1 MGLVLDN
8 SQTYIWKRSRRPYVN
23 AFNGLEIGQLDQSAD
38 ARSRAISALLNYA
51 GESVD
56 VHTSLSRGETPLSV
70 IESTAKNK
78 QVLDL
83 TGLTMNEILYF
94 ISIGNPVYTEL
105 AENGAVLLVGYDAT
119 DIYIYHPM
127 TGQITHE
134 NKAVIEQEILAAG
147 SVYISYVG

>member
-1 MGLVLDN
+1 M
-8 SQTYIWKRSRRPYVN
+8 Y
-23 AFNGLEIGQLDQSAD
+23 ESA
-38 ARSRAISALLNYA
+38 
-51 GESVD
+51 E
-56 VHTSLSRGETPLSV
+56 
-70 IESTAKNK
+70 KNK